1 MKTLTEIIN
10 KFGSDKNLSGY
21 TSTYTEIFEPIKD
34 NELHILE
41 IGIGTIIRGAQSSMA
56 STQIQNYKPGASLR
70 AWKEYFGKSFI
81 YGGDIQEDTQFTEER
96 IQTFLF
102 DSTNKEACDTT
113 LKNMEF
119 DIIIDDGWHK
129 WEAQLDT
136 ITNLFSRVKVG
147 GYYVIEDIE
156 AGGGSVLFNNEFEVL
171 KKVVGDNTIQ
181 PNGASNLI
189 VIHKKH

>member
-1 MKTLTEIIN
+1 MKTLSELIDE
-10 KFGSDKNLSGY
+10 FGSDKNLSGY
-21 TSTYTEIFEPIKD
+21 TTTYTELFESIRDK
-34 NELHILE
+34 NLNILE
-41 IGIGTIIRGAQSSMA
+41 IGIGTIIVGAKSSM
-56 STQIQNYKPGASLR
+56 SNTQIQNYKPGASLR
-70 AWKEYFGKSFI
+70 VWKEYFGKSFI
-81 YGGDIQEDTQFTEER
+81 YGGDIQEDTQFTEDR

-102 DSTNKEACDTT
+102 DSTNKEACDTS

-136 ITNLFSRVKVG
+136 ITNLFNRVKVG

-156 AGGGSVLFNNEFEVL
+156 GRAGSELFKDDFSVI
-171 KKVVGDNTIQ
+171 KKVVGDNNIQ
-181 PNGASNLI
+181 PNKDSNLI

>member
-1 MKTLTEIIN
+1 MKTLQEIIN

-21 TSTYTEIFEPIKD
+21 TPTYTELFESIRDK
-34 NELHILE
+34 NLNLLE
-41 IGIGTIIRGAQSSMA
+41 IGIGTVIPGAQSSMA

-70 AWKEYFGKSFI
+70 AWKDYFSYSFI
-81 YGGDIQEDTQFTEER
+81 YGGDIQEDTQFTEDR

-113 LKNMEF
+113 LKDMQF

-129 WEAQLDT
+129 WEAQLNT
-136 ITNLFSRVKVG
+136 ITNLFTRVKIG

-156 AGGGSVLFNNEFEVL
+156 QGGGSVLFGSEFGVL
-171 KKVVGDNTIQ
+171 KKVVGENVIQ
-181 PNGASNLI
+181 SNSAKNLI
-189 VIHKKH
+189 VIHKTH